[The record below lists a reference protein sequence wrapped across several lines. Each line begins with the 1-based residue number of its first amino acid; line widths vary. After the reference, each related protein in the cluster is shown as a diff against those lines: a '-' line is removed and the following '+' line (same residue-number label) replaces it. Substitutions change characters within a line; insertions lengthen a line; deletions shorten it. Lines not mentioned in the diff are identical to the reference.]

1 MTVLSDKWIKKVVSQ
16 KGMIKPFVD
25 KQIRK
30 GKIYCLVKMF
40 SIYRKAQADH

>member
-1 MTVLSDKWIKKVVSQ
+1 MTVLDKWIRKVVSQ

-30 GKIYCLVKMF
+30 GKISYDSLDMTLEFQIV
-40 SIYRKAQADH
+40 

>member
-1 MTVLSDKWIKKVVSQ
+1 MSVLSDKWIKKAAKT

-30 GKIYCLVKMF
+30 GKTNEN
-40 SIYRKAQADH
+40 YRNNKTKY

>member
-1 MTVLSDKWIKKVVSQ
+1 MSVLSDKWIKKAVKT

-30 GKIYCLVKMF
+30 GKISFKRKRYF
-40 SIYRKAQADH
+40 SKKSKTQ